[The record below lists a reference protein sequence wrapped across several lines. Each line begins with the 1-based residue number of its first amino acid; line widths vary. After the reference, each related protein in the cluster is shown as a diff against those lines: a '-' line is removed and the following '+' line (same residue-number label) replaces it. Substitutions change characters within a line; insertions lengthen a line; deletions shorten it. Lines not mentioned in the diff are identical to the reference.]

1 MVVWNI
7 SLSWT
12 CIFFIF
18 YQAYISS
25 PLVFVLC
32 LYMVLHTLFKS
43 SHLWTF
49 VQHFVYLKLEWKKGL
64 RLVKLNTTYTVFYAF
79 YIKMYFTLTLF
90 SSSNSKVWY
99 SVWKWQLNQPIFLW
113 SYKPMFEFRA
123 ILNTTPLP
131 IIDLWMQTFYT
142 GIYLF

>member
-1 MVVWNI
+1 
-7 SLSWT
+7 
-12 CIFFIF
+12 
-18 YQAYISS
+18 
-25 PLVFVLC
+25 
-32 LYMVLHTLFKS
+32 MVLHTLFKS

-123 ILNTTPLP
+123 ILNTPPPPPNDWFMNADILYWYIFILAIRITWPF
-131 IIDLWMQTFYT
+131 IQSDLHFVLRFV
-142 GIYLF
+142 ISAS